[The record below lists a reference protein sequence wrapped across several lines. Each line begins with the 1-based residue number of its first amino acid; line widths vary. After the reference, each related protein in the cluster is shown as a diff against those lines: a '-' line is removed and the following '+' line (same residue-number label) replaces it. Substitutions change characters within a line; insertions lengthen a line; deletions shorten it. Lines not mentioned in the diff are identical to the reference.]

1 MYIDHA
7 SLQQLLEI
15 LDKSSVCAGYPE
27 EKFVGMML
35 RRKSKKID
43 NKKGEHLPIWMT
55 PLYSSGT

>member
-15 LDKSSVCAGYPE
+15 LDKSSVCAGE

-35 RRKSKKID
+35 QRKGKKID

-55 PLYSSGT
+55 PLYSAGI